1 MRLVLYFVFLP
12 GYLLTFTCKAVNEST
27 EYMLLNALD
36 HRAAAYEKLM
46 QLQSALKDAK
56 RMIEVKPE
64 ASNVCMIVSL
74 GYCLF
79 LSRC

>member
-1 MRLVLYFVFLP
+1 MCFVFLL

-64 ASNVCMIVSL
+64 ASNVCMIVFL
-74 GYCLF
+74 GCSLF